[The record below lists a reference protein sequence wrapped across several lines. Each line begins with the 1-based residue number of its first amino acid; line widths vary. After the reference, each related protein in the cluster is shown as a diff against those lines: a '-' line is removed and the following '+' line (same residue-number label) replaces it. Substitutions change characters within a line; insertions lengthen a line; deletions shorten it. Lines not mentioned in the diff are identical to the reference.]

1 MDDDI
6 GEGITDETWCRR
18 DGIQSMG
25 QRSRLRLKVKRD
37 SAPIAMVGR
46 MELLAGMQMEF
57 QAWPWVAM

>member
-1 MDDDI
+1 
-6 GEGITDETWCRR
+6 
-18 DGIQSMG
+18 MG

-37 SAPIAMVGR
+37 SVPIAMVGR